1 MEKTKFWNK
10 DRTVSVVGPIILFF
24 VIFFGVQAFV
34 IALKIP
40 AYIMPT
46 PVGIFESLGDNFTKA
61 ILPEALKTLQV
72 IMLGYIIGFPVGIL
86 LAAVTSQFNILNQTL
101 SPITIILVC
110 TPLISLVPLLMLTMG
125 IGMNVRVIAVF
136 LQVFPIVNMNAFTGF
151 NNVETIKLELMQ
163 SMGAKRWTKFF
174 RVVLPDA
181 LPHVFT
187 GLKLGT
193 ILATTT
199 AISTEIVAGSGGL
212 GNLIMVAKGTLKT
225 DLVLATVLVCACIG
239 IILYT
244 VVTLVEKKMVK
255 WSI

>member
-1 MEKTKFWNK
+1 LNQTKLWNK
-10 DRTVSVVGPIILFF
+10 DKTVSIAGPIVLFF
-24 VIFFGVQAFV
+24 VIFFAVQAIVMGFQ
-34 IALKIP
+34 IP
-40 AYIMPT
+40 TYIMPT
-46 PVGIFESLGDNFTKA
+46 PVEIFESLGENFAKV
-61 ILPEALKTLQV
+61 IWPEAAQTLQV
-72 IMLGYIIGFPVGIL
+72 ILLGYVLGVPVGVM
-86 LAAVTSQFNILNQTL
+86 LAAVTSQFNFLNQTL

-110 TPLISLVPLLMLTMG
+110 TPLISLVPLMMLTMG

-163 SMGAKRWTKFF
+163 SLGAKRWTRFF
-174 RVVLPDA
+174 SVVFPDA

-225 DLVLATVLVCACIG
+225 DLVLATVLVCAVIG
-239 IILYT
+239 IVLYT
-244 VVTLVEKKMVK
+244 VISVIEKRIVK
-255 WSI
+255 WKI